1 MKLCISNVFNQENK
15 KIGWLRHVLTGISV
29 MIFLVGCFMLGY
41 MAWVLSTSITVSKF
55 LSGGLMFTYS
65 VVGIGFLLFLM
76 GLAGWVAGASEVVC
90 IIWFFLIMLI
100 AGLLAEI
107 SGIIAL
113 NIMDM
118 KLEDILLYGWAE
130 VNQGSRNIVQ
140 DRFNCCGFYG
150 PKEFAYTD
158 YPMDET
164 CYTQGVENADNDSA
178 ITLHLKEV
186 KQIGCGAPLKLWF
199 VNNKAVWCS
208 VLAGLGGLQLMCIVL
223 CIHILYK
230 LKDKK
235 GYTRSWRKTPS
246 KRKLHDP
253 NSVYSL

>member
-1 MKLCISNVFNQENK
+1 M
-15 KIGWLRHVLTGISV
+15 
-29 MIFLVGCFMLGY
+29 
-41 MAWVLSTSITVSKF
+41 
-55 LSGGLMFTYS
+55 SGGLVFTYS

-90 IIWFFLIMLI
+90 IIWFFLIILI

-113 NIMDM
+113 KIIDIPLKN
-118 KLEDILLYGWAE
+118 ILLYGWAE

-140 DRFNCCGFYG
+140 ENFNCCGFYG

-158 YPMDET
+158 YPMDDT
-164 CYTQGVENADNDSA
+164 CYTQAVQNDGEDASL
-178 ITLHLKEV
+178 TLHLKEV

-199 VNNKAVWCS
+199 LNNKLVWCS
-208 VLAGLGGLQLMCIVL
+208 VLAGLGGLQLFCIVL

-235 GYTRSWRKTPS
+235 GYTRSWRKTSPS
-246 KRKLHDP
+246 KRKLHDS